1 MSLNASFLAH
11 RWPKR
16 HRWTIQEC
24 KPLSVG
30 DFLIG
35 YRGLPKVK
43 VVERRAGCLR
53 RTYLKCP
60 RCGQLC
66 QHLYLPP
73 PARTLAG
80 TELPTGGWA
89 CRRCH
94 GLIYASQRYGR
105 KHLLRRIPP
114 PRRRLSIRL
123 RGGGPF
129 LTLSDGSKFPLPEWW
144 PTISSRRR
152 RSGIR
157 GVRFSSL
164 WYALPQVLEDFER
177 LPWWK
182 RDRGAVRRGEKL
194 VRK

>member
-1 MSLNASFLAH
+1 MSSNASFLAH

-16 HRWTIQEC
+16 HRWTLQEC

-30 DFLIG
+30 DFFIG

-43 VVERRAGCLR
+43 VVERRAGCLK

-60 RCGQLC
+60 KCGNLC

-80 TELPTGGWA
+80 TEVPTGGWA

-105 KHLLRRIPP
+105 KHLLRRILP
-114 PRRRLSIRL
+114 PRRRLSRVL
-123 RGGGPF
+123 R
-129 LTLSDGSKFPLPEWW
+129 SSVFPEPDWW
-144 PTISSRRR
+144 PDVSRVGGRDPFR
-152 RSGIR
+152 RSKAIADAIAQYTADR
-157 GVRFSSL
+157 
-164 WYALPQVLEDFER
+164 ER
-177 LPWWK
+177 LPRWLK
-182 RDRGAVRRGEKL
+182 DPFDSALGTKH
-194 VRK
+194 